1 MTINNTNNIINS
13 QETTNFTSEQF
24 NISSQA
30 QVEENTEIIENKMFK
45 ITSPS
50 LLNIP
55 IGTNASESKESKK
68 EVFLDKE
75 ELTEEIEP
83 WTNISL
89 AQEEVENKTGFY
101 ITNNT
106 EEEVENKTGFNITND
121 TEEDNMNNNERQG
134 RNAKPKFEM
143 KKGIVSLPQA

>member
-1 MTINNTNNIINS
+1 MITINNTNNIINS

-89 AQEEVENKTGFY
+89 AQEEVEH
-101 ITNNT
+101 
-106 EEEVENKTGFNITND
+106 KTGFNITNN

-134 RNAKPKFEM
+134 RNTKPKFEM

>member
-1 MTINNTNNIINS
+1 MITINNTNNIINS

-68 EVFLDKE
+68 EVILDKE
-75 ELTEEIEP
+75 QLTEEIEP

-89 AQEEVENKTGFY
+89 AQEEVEY
-101 ITNNT
+101 
-106 EEEVENKTGFNITND
+106 KTGFNITNN

-143 KKGIVSLPQA
+143 KKGIESLPQA